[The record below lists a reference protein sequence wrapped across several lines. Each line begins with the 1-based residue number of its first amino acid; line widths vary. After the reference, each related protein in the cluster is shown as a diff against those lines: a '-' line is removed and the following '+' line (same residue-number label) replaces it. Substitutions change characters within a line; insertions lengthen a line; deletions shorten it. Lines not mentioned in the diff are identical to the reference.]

1 MITTVK
7 LANGI
12 RAVLV
17 PCEAQ
22 SVAFGLFVGSG
33 SRHEPKGMEGV
44 SHFLEHMLFK
54 GTARRSS
61 KAITE
66 AIEGRGGNFNA
77 WTTEESTAYFS
88 HMPFEYLD
96 EAVDIISDMYLN
108 ASINEVEFKKERE
121 VVIEEIKMYL
131 DEPDSVAMENLQTA
145 LFPKNRLGLP
155 VAGNEKALRSLTAEA
170 MREYKRLHYTAAN
183 TVAVLVGRFEV
194 DEAVK
199 ILEKR
204 LGFAKIVESFK
215 DKADKFAPPVADVLV
230 KKDVQQTQIALGF
243 RSLPISHKLKY
254 ALSVFDAIMG
264 RGMASRLF
272 QEVREKRGL
281 SYDISSR
288 QQFFA
293 DTGMWTIT
301 AGVDAAKANK
311 TIEVIDRELEKI
323 RAKKV
328 SLKELKRIKEFL
340 LGNFRLSHEKI
351 QSKLFY
357 YGSTMLSFGRVV
369 PIEEQIEGI
378 RAVSVDDVAAVAE
391 IILKKGNRSLSRVVP
406 K

>member
-121 VVIEEIKMYL
+121 VVIEEIKMYS

-170 MREYKRLHYTAAN
+170 MREYKRLHYTSAN